1 MYQVGDQV
9 LYGVNGVC
17 NIVAREHRNVDR
29 RRVEY
34 FALEPIH
41 QPEARFYV
49 PTQNPAAVKKLQR
62 ILTVPELEALL
73 SSDEDRRDA
82 WIPDE
87 SQRKLRYKELINGC
101 DRAALL
107 SMIGTLY
114 RHRQLQVQAGRK
126 FHQCDENFLRDA
138 QKLLESEFS
147 LVLNIS
153 RDQIESYIKSRL
165 NVI

>member
-1 MYQVGDQV
+1 MYQLGDQV
-9 LYGVNGVC
+9 LYGIHGVC
-17 NIVAREHRNVDR
+17 DVVALEHRNVDR
-29 RRVEY
+29 KQVEY
-34 FALEPIH
+34 YVLEPIR
-41 QPEARFYV
+41 QRGARYYV
-49 PTQNPAAVKKLQR
+49 PTQNQAAVKKLQR
-62 ILTVPELEALL
+62 IMTAPELEALL
-73 SSDEDRRDA
+73 CSEEARRNA

-87 SQRKLRYKELINGC
+87 GQRKLRYKDLISNG

-114 RHRQLQVQAGRK
+114 RHKKLQAEAGRK

-147 LVLNIS
+147 LVLNI
-153 RDQIESYIKSRL
+153 RPDQVENYIQTRL

>member
-9 LYGVNGVC
+9 LYGIHGVC
-17 NIVAREHRNVDR
+17 GIIGLEHRHLDR
-29 RRVEY
+29 KKVEY
-34 FALEPIH
+34 YVLEPIR
-41 QPEARFYV
+41 QPGSRFYV

-62 ILTVPELEALL
+62 VLTGPELEALL
-73 SSDEDRRDA
+73 SSEEARMDT

-87 SQRKLRYKELINGC
+87 NQRKLRYRDIINAG

-114 RHRQLQVQAGRK
+114 RQKKLQEMAGRK

-147 LVLNIS
+147 LVLNIQQS
-153 RDQIESYIKSRL
+153 QIGDYLQSKL
-165 NVI
+165 NAQ

>member
-17 NIVAREHRNVDR
+17 SIVAREHRNVDR

-34 FALEPIH
+34 FVLEPIH

-49 PTQNPAAVKKLQR
+49 PTQNPAAVKKLQH

-73 SSDEDRRDA
+73 SSEQA
-82 WIPDE
+82 HQNMWIPDE
-87 SQRKLRYKELINGC
+87 NQRKLRYKELINGY

-114 RHRQLQVQAGRK
+114 HHRQLQVQAGRK

-153 RDQIESYIKSRL
+153 QDQIESYIKSRL